1 MARALY
7 GHIGGNDGH
16 LTLEVARLRRRIT
29 ELETE
34 LDELRGRMSDDEL
47 SRELRELA
55 ASSAALA

>member
-7 GHIGGNDGH
+7 GHIGGTDAH
-16 LTLEVARLRRRIT
+16 LPLEVARLRRRIA
-29 ELETE
+29 ELEAE
-34 LDELRGRMSDDEL
+34 LDQLRARVSDDEL

>member
-7 GHIGGNDGH
+7 GHIAGSDAL

-34 LDELRGRMSDDEL
+34 LDQLRGRVSDDEL